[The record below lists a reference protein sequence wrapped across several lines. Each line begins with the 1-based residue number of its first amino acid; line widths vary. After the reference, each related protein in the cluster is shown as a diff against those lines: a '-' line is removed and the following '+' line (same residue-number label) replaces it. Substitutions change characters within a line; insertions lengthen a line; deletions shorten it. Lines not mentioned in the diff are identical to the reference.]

1 MTASQQNLP
10 KIVSRWRPSLRTFRR
25 SLLLLGHMI
34 AHTGRGRTF
43 ATDSDRKRH
52 QKSTMHINEQTFGS
66 GSNTLEMIKPKE
78 IGPFDIAGNELLVY
92 DAQAI
97 PEEAPEPLSYYLEL
111 ISLDELLDPIPDCRP
126 QSLDLDLRRLDG
138 LGPPTPEVAP
148 Q

>member
-1 MTASQQNLP
+1 
-10 KIVSRWRPSLRTFRR
+10 
-25 SLLLLGHMI
+25 
-34 AHTGRGRTF
+34 
-43 ATDSDRKRH
+43 
-52 QKSTMHINEQTFGS
+52 MHINEQTFGS

-78 IGPFDIAGNELLVY
+78 IGPFDIAGNKLLVY